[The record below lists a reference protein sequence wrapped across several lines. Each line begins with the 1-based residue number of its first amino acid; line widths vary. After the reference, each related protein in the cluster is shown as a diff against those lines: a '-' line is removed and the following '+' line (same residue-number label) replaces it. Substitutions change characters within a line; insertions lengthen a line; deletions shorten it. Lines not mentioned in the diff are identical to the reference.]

1 MIIDDLKNINF
12 YSEISPIIKESL
24 SFIKT
29 NLSTFE
35 EMRYNINEYM
45 FAVVETSFPKP
56 VIEQKLETH
65 KKYIDVQYVIEGYD
79 IMGWKNLLNCNQI
92 YKNYQLSKDIAFY
105 SDKPDF
111 NIVLNQ
117 GTFAVFFPHDAH
129 VRLCSTLPVKKCIVK
144 IAIEKF
150 VLNLRDKK

>member
-12 YSEISPIIKESL
+12 YSQISPIIKESL

-35 EMRYNINEYM
+35 ERRYNINEYM

-56 VIEQKLETH
+56 VVEQKLETH
-65 KKYIDVQYVIEGYD
+65 KKYIDVQYIIEGYD

-92 YKNYQLSKDIAFY
+92 YKDYQLSKDIAFY
-105 SDKPDF
+105 SDKPDC

-129 VRLCSTLPVKKCIVK
+129 VRLYSTLPVKKCIVK

-150 VLNLRDKK
+150 VLNLEDKR

>member
-12 YSEISPIIKESL
+12 YSKFSPIIKESL

-35 EMRYNINEYM
+35 ERRYNLNEYM

-56 VIEQKLETH
+56 IVEQKLEIH
-65 KKYIDVQYVIEGYD
+65 KKYIDVQYIIEGCD
-79 IMGWKNLLNCNQI
+79 IIGWKNLLNCKQI
-92 YKNYQLSKDIAFY
+92 HQDYQLSKDIAFY
-105 SDKPDF
+105 NDKPDV

-117 GTFAVFFPHDAH
+117 GTFAVFFHHDAH
-129 VRLCSTLPVKKCIVK
+129 APLCSTLPVKKCVVK
-144 IAIEKF
+144 IAIE
-150 VLNLRDKK
+150 NLS

>member
-12 YSEISPIIKESL
+12 YSEVSPIIKESL

-35 EMRYNINEYM
+35 ERRYNINEYM

-56 VIEQKLETH
+56 VVEQKLETH

-129 VRLCSTLPVKKCIVK
+129 VRLCSTSPVKKCIVK

-150 VLNLRDKK
+150 VLNWGAKK